1 MLIKYTISILI
12 IIGACPYDEAFIDL
26 IRGDLNHDGQING
39 DEVKSEWYPKSGLSE
54 NMANEVTAT
63 RAHRYAECSNVGLCD
78 RTSGDCKCFP
88 GYEGSACQRHS
99 CPTAVEGTYCS
110 GHGICESTGDYY
122 KVKASQTPNWEF
134 DKFYKC
140 KCDKGWDGIMCDSR
154 ICPTGIDPVVQKQ
167 HDFSFSYDID
177 LSKVTELDSKKELST
192 YYVINYDG
200 VKYTTPEVKIENN
213 ICPTSTSSLELSKA
227 ANIQEDIRRS
237 LLVVPPFTQSSVLVK
252 CNGENTLSVN
262 ITAEYTDVNKYV
274 EQCKLDTEDSKDPNG
289 VKMFSVH
296 EIIVD
301 KDGKVTDTPIDVNY
315 YYLGNEGKKYCNV
328 LLEAIGNNNIS
339 IKQPTCS
346 NRGVCNGE
354 TGLCECYTG
363 YYGSACENLRSYLV

>member
-122 KVKASQTPNWEF
+122 KVKASETPNWEF

-167 HDFSFSYDID
+167 HDFSFSYDIELTD
-177 LSKVTELDSKKELST
+177 SKNGKKELST

-200 VKYTTPEVKIENN
+200 VKYTTPVVKIENN
-213 ICPTSTSSLELSKA
+213 VCPTSTSSLELSKA

-252 CNGENTLSVN
+252 CSSKDSNNYLSVN

-274 EQCKLDTEDSKDPNG
+274 EQCKLDTKADDKDAKG
-289 VKMFSVH
+289 VKMFSV
-296 EIIVD
+296 
-301 KDGKVTDTPIDVNY
+301 KDVNEKVTDIKVTY
-315 YYLGNEGKKYCNV
+315 YYLGEKGEGNCNE
-328 LLEAIGNNNIS
+328 LLEAIGNDK
-339 IKQPTCS
+339 IKQKTCS